1 MTTDLILAIL
11 HHMLVFGLAITMAV
25 ELGRLRPGMS
35 GAEAVKLARLDA
47 GYGAT
52 AGLILVIG
60 ILRVIYGVKGADYY
74 LHNPWFWAKMAAF
87 AGVGLLSVPPTLAF
101 IRWRKAAA
109 ADAGFAPTDAQVAGV
124 RRFLIYQVAL
134 LMVLVACAAAMARLG

>member
-25 ELGRLRPGMS
+25 ELGRLRPGMT
-35 GAEAVKLARLDA
+35 GAEAIRLARLDA

-52 AGLILVIG
+52 AGLILVVG
-60 ILRVIYGVKGADYY
+60 VLRVIYGVKGADYY

-87 AGVGLLSVPPTLAF
+87 AGVGLLSIPPTLAF
-101 IRWRKAAA
+101 IGWRKAATA
-109 ADAGFAPTDAQVAGV
+109 EPAFAPTDAQVAGV
-124 RRFLIYQVAL
+124 RRFLLYQVGL
-134 LMVLVACAAAMARLG
+134 LMVVVALAATMARIG